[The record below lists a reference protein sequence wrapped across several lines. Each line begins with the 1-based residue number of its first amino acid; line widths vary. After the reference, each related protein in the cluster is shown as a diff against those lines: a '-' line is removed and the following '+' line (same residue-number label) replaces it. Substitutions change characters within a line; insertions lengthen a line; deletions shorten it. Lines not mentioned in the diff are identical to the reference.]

1 MNKLVPLLGGMALL
15 AGCAASPKDVQPT
28 YVPDSAYSSLS
39 CQQLGEA
46 ELKEGDVLQTLTDK
60 QHRAHKTD
68 TWGVLMVGLPLS
80 EMTGSDVKGLLAR
93 EKGKMEALH
102 RVQEAKGCAGTTG
115 AGITGARTT
124 GTGFPGYGSGV
135 TTGYGTTGY
144 GATGYGTGTNGTGAG
159 TGAYD
164 GGGAYGAGSSGAS
177 TTGGMINDPGGI
189 GTTTTP
195 ASNLPGAADFRH

>member
-1 MNKLVPLLGGMALL
+1 MNKLVPLFGGMVLL
-15 AGCAASPKDVQPT
+15 AGCAASPDSVRPT
-28 YVPDSAYSSLS
+28 YIPDTAYSSLN

-60 QHRAHKTD
+60 QHRARKTD

-102 RVQEAKGCAGTTG
+102 RVQIAKGCAGTSGMNDMGHAATNTPTGGTANTG
-115 AGITGARTT
+115 ANSYIG
-124 GTGFPGYGSGV
+124 GTGNSSTYGSG
-135 TTGYGTTGY
+135 
-144 GATGYGTGTNGTGAG
+144 
-159 TGAYD
+159 AYD
-164 GGGAYGAGSSGAS
+164 TGISARDNTPGLGPSG
-177 TTGGMINDPGGI
+177 MMNDPGGI

-195 ASNLPGAADFRH
+195 AADLPGAADFRH

>member
-102 RVQEAKGCAGTTG
+102 RVQMAKGCAGTTG
-115 AGITGARTT
+115 TGTMGTGTA

-135 TTGYGTTGY
+135 STGYGTTGYGTTGY
-144 GATGYGTGTNGTGAG
+144 GTGAG
-159 TGAYD
+159 TGAY
-164 GGGAYGAGSSGAS
+164 GGGAYGAGSSS
-177 TTGGMINDPGGI
+177 TGSSSTGGMINDPGGI

>member
-102 RVQEAKGCAGTTG
+102 RVQMAKGCAGTTG
-115 AGITGARTT
+115 TGTMGTGTA

-135 TTGYGTTGY
+135 STGYGTTGY
-144 GATGYGTGTNGTGAG
+144 GTGAG
-159 TGAYD
+159 TGAY
-164 GGGAYGAGSSGAS
+164 GGGAYGAGSSS
-177 TTGGMINDPGGI
+177 TGSSSTGGMINDPGGI